1 MSDFPK
7 SPFWDFSLQVYAR
20 PGVAEASTGLQDRLG
35 LDVNI
40 LLFCCWAGACGQAIQ
55 EAEMNRLIE
64 AVRHWRDGVIGP
76 LRALRRWLKQNRGA
90 PSAMQETVRREVKAL
105 ELKAERVEHEILS
118 QTLPVTVKAPVNP
131 DRLAAQNLGA
141 YLLASGA
148 DADEADLA
156 DLGKILTAAFPDA
169 AFDDGLGLLG
179 RGSEPVSRPN

>member
-7 SPFWDFSLQVYAR
+7 SPFWDFSLTVYAR

-64 AVRHWRDGVIGP
+64 AVRHWRDGVVGP
-76 LRALRRWLKQNRGA
+76 LRALRRWLKENRGA
-90 PSAMQETVRREVKAL
+90 PPAMQETVRNEVKAL

-118 QTLPVTVKAPVNP
+118 QTLPVSIKAPVDP

-141 YLLASGA
+141 YLLASGV
-148 DADEADLA
+148 DADEEDLA
-156 DLGKILTAAFPDA
+156 DLGRILTAAFPDV
-169 AFDDGLGLLG
+169 AFDEGLGLLG
-179 RGSEPVSRPN
+179 IGGGPASRPN